1 MKIIDTHAH
10 LYLKDF
16 EEDLDDVVS
25 KAKAIGV
32 EKVLLPNID
41 EASISDLKQAVA
53 KFPSFFIPM
62 MGLHPTSVSED
73 WEQQL
78 AIIYNEL
85 NNSAYIAIGEI
96 GIDLYW
102 DKSSQQRQTLAFE
115 RQLEWSIEKKLPI
128 AIHSRDAIPE
138 VIQSIKN
145 VGEESLFGVFH
156 SFGGSVE
163 ELESILALKN
173 FHLGINGVVTY
184 KKSGLAETLQKCSL
198 EKIILETDSP
208 YLSPVP
214 YRGKRNQPAYL
225 SEILKKLSEIYNKT
239 EEEIAGITS
248 GNAHHLFKIAS
259 YE

>member
-41 EASISDLKQAVA
+41 EASISDLKQTVA

-78 AIIYNEL
+78 DVIYNEL
-85 NNSAYIAIGEI
+85 TNSAYIAIGEI
-96 GIDLYW
+96 GVDLYW

-115 RQLEWSIEKKLPI
+115 RQLEWSIQKKLPV

-138 VIQSIKN
+138 VIQSI
-145 VGEESLFGVFH
+145 
-156 SFGGSVE
+156 
-163 ELESILALKN
+163 
-173 FHLGINGVVTY
+173 
-184 KKSGLAETLQKCSL
+184 
-198 EKIILETDSP
+198 
-208 YLSPVP
+208 
-214 YRGKRNQPAYL
+214 
-225 SEILKKLSEIYNKT
+225 
-239 EEEIAGITS
+239 
-248 GNAHHLFKIAS
+248 
-259 YE
+259 